1 MKKLILWVTA
11 ALTFVNFPVRTA
23 AEPEIS
29 AKSGVVIECKTGI
42 ILYAKN
48 ADEILPMAST
58 TKLMT
63 ALVAA
68 EFGDL
73 ERMMTVSEDAAAVE
87 GSQMGLLAEQTISFS
102 DLLYMMLLK
111 SGNDAATVIAE
122 NLCGS
127 TEKFVELMNEK
138 AAELGC
144 KNTHFANVHG
154 LPHSDHYTTASE
166 LAVIAAEAYKNKI
179 VRETVGSKTKKLDYL
194 SLVLENS
201 NKLLD
206 SYEYATGMKTGFTK
220 AAGRCLVSSAEK
232 DGITL
237 IAVTLNAPDDWN
249 DHVKMLEYGFSR
261 VSLQENTA
269 QGEYSVEIPTLNGNS
284 EAKLINTQAIK
295 GLAID
300 GTSLPVEIE
309 ENLPKMIFA
318 PAEAG
323 RTYGSLSL
331 IINGK
336 VFDTVPL
343 ALAETVT
350 EKFGEMTFAE
360 RFLQNFRRI
369 FFFTITAYK

>member
-1 MKKLILWVTA
+1 MKKLILCATA
-11 ALTFVNFPVRTA
+11 VLTFVNFPIRTA
-23 AEPEIS
+23 ADPEIS
-29 AKSGVVIECKTGI
+29 AKSAVVIECKTGI
-42 ILYAKN
+42 ILYEKN

-68 EFGDL
+68 EFGDF
-73 ERMMTVSEDAAAVE
+73 ERMMTVSEAAAAVD

-144 KNTHFANVHG
+144 ENTKFANVHG
-154 LPHSDHYTTASE
+154 LPNSEHYTTATE
-166 LAVIAAEAYKNKI
+166 LAMIAAAAYKNET
-179 VRETVGSKTKKLDYL
+179 VREIIGSKTKKLDYFD
-194 SLVLENS
+194 LVLENS

-206 SYEYATGMKTGFTK
+206 SYEFATGMKTGFTK

-232 DGITL
+232 DGIAI

-249 DHVKMLEYGFSR
+249 DHVKMLDYGFSR
-261 VSLQENTA
+261 VSLCEITA
-269 QGEYSVEIPTLNGNS
+269 QGEYSAEVPTLNGNS
-284 EAKLINTQAIK
+284 EAKLINTQAVK
-295 GLAID
+295 SLAID
-300 GTSLPVEIE
+300 GTPLSVQIE
-309 ENLPKMIFA
+309 ENLPKMLFA

-323 RTYGSLSL
+323 RTFGSLKVK
-331 IINGK
+331 INGQI
-336 VFDTVPL
+336 FDSVPL

-350 EKFGEMTFAE
+350 EKFGETTFPE
-360 RFLQNFRRI
+360 RFWQNFRRI
-369 FFFTITAYK
+369 FFF

>member
-1 MKKLILWVTA
+1 M
-11 ALTFVNFPVRTA
+11 NFPIKTA

-29 AKSGVVIECKTGI
+29 AKSGIVIECKTGI
-42 ILYAKN
+42 ILYEKN

-58 TKLMT
+58 TKIMT

-68 EFGDL
+68 EFGHFD
-73 ERMMTVSEDAAAVE
+73 RMMTVSEAAAAVD

-102 DLLYMMLLK
+102 DLMYMMLLK

-138 AAELGC
+138 AQDLGC
-144 KNTHFANVHG
+144 KNTHFENVHG
-154 LPHSDHYTTASE
+154 LPHDSHRTTARE
-166 LAVIAAEAYKNKI
+166 LAMIAAEAYKNNT
-179 VRETVGSKTKKLDYL
+179 VREIVGTKTKKLDYF

-201 NKLLD
+201 NKLLGG
-206 SYEYATGMKTGFTK
+206 YKFATGMKTGFTK

-249 DHVKMLEYGFSR
+249 DHVKMLDHAFSR
-261 VSLQENTA
+261 LSLCEISA
-269 QGEYSVEIPTLNGNS
+269 QGTHSVNIPTLNGNS
-284 EAKLINTQAIK
+284 AARLINTQPIK
-295 GLAID
+295 ALAVD
-300 GTSLPVEIE
+300 GELLTVQLCEDI
-309 ENLPKMIFA
+309 PKMIFA

-323 RTYGSLSL
+323 RTYGELK
-331 IINGK
+331 IKINGK
-336 VFDTVPL
+336 NFDSIPL

-350 EKFGEMTFAE
+350 EKYGEMTFSE
-360 RFLQNFRRI
+360 RFWLKFRRI
-369 FFFTITAYK
+369 FFF

>member
-1 MKKLILWVTA
+1 MKKLILWVTV
-11 ALTFVNFPVRTA
+11 ALTFVNFPIKTA

-29 AKSGVVIECKTGI
+29 AKSGIVIECKTGI
-42 ILYAKN
+42 ILYEKN
-48 ADEILPMAST
+48 AEEILPMAST

-68 EFGDL
+68 EFGNFDK
-73 ERMMTVSEDAAAVE
+73 MMTVSEAAAAVD
-87 GSQMGLLAEQTISFS
+87 GSQMGILAEQTISFS

-138 AAELGC
+138 ALKLGC
-144 KNTHFANVHG
+144 TNTHFANVHG
-154 LPHSDHYTTASE
+154 LPNEDHYTTAKE
-166 LAVIAAEAYKNKI
+166 LALIAAEAYKNET
-179 VRETVGSKTKKLDYL
+179 VREIVSSKTKKLDYF

-237 IAVTLNAPDDWN
+237 IAVTLNAPEDWN
-249 DHVKMLEYGFSR
+249 DHEKMLDYGFSR
-261 VSLQENTA
+261 VKVCEITA
-269 QGEYSVEIPTLNGNS
+269 QGQYSAEVPTLNGVS
-284 EAKLINTQAIK
+284 KAKLINTQSIK
-295 GLAID
+295 GLGID
-300 GTSLPVEIE
+300 GKPLPAEIE
-309 ENLPKMIFA
+309 EALPKMIFA

-323 RTYGSLSL
+323 KTYGELK
-331 IINGK
+331 IKVNGK
-336 VFDTVPL
+336 VFSSVPL
-343 ALAETVT
+343 ALAETVI
-350 EKFGEMTFAE
+350 EKYGEQTFAE
-360 RFLQNFRRI
+360 RFWQNFRKI
-369 FFFTITAYK
+369 LLI